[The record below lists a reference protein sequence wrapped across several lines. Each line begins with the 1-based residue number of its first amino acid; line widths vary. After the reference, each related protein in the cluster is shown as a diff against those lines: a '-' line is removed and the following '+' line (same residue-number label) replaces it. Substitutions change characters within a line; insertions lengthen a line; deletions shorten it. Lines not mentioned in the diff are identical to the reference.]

1 MHTLLMSVHYEHV
14 SNIAFDAVHCKYVVI
29 CVIVLIIV
37 HIQESPLSWSV
48 IGVSLKHPNILFNNI
63 QTYYSAVWQWWLK
76 WDAVSFSG
84 ICINSKH
91 AISAL

>member
-37 HIQESPLSWSV
+37 HIQESQDVLYLQSGLRRPHYASY
-48 IGVSLKHPNILFNNI
+48 VSYV
-63 QTYYSAVWQWWLK
+63 T
-76 WDAVSFSG
+76 
-84 ICINSKH
+84 
-91 AISAL
+91 ALATAALVGSCY